1 MNVRPIQII
10 TLVLGIT
17 SVSLSIPAAI
27 QNFHERWVTRAFW
40 KSSRE
45 MNQTQLCKNVKS
57 LEGHVP
63 SEEKKQLAIA
73 YMGVVKAQ

>member
-10 TLVLGIT
+10 SLVLGIT
-17 SVSLSIPAAI
+17 SISLSIPAAI
-27 QNFHERWVTRAFW
+27 QNFHERWVTRSFW

-63 SEEKKQLAIA
+63 SEGERAQISAGQYVWEK
-73 YMGVVKAQ
+73 